1 MKLTALALL
10 LATGVA
16 AEAATEET
24 LNKTFSA
31 TSGGT
36 LVVEVAFG
44 SIEVTTNTT
53 SEVAVDVWRKVTRSS
68 KTMEKEYLTANPVEF
83 TQDGNTITVRCR
95 RSDQEKKGWS
105 IWGNGN
111 RNEAKYTIR
120 VPAQFSAKLSTAGGP
135 ISVSDLTGDVKASTS
150 GGGLKL
156 ARIHGPL
163 NGNTS
168 GGAIRVS
175 DSEGEI
181 KVSTSGGGIEVAG
194 GSGSL
199 RGNTSGGRISVDEFT
214 GPISVSTS
222 GGGIAI
228 EKATD
233 KIEGNTSGGSIDVTL
248 AAPVKEEIKLS
259 TSGGG
264 VSVKVVDGSAF
275 NLDASTSG
283 GGVTCDLPVTVSGKQ
298 ERNRLKGP
306 VNGGG
311 PSVLLRTS
319 GGGIHVKNL

>member
-1 MKLTALALL
+1 MKLIALALL
-10 LATGVA
+10 LASGA
-16 AEAATEET
+16 AYAATEET

-44 SIEVTTNTT
+44 SIDVTTNTT
-53 SEVAVDVWRKVTRSS
+53 SEVAVDVWRKVSRSS
-68 KTMEKEYLTANPVEF
+68 KTAEKEYLTENPVEF
-83 TQDGNTITVRCR
+83 IQDGNTITVRCR

-120 VPAQFSAKLSTAGGP
+120 VPAQFNAKLNTAGGP
-135 ISVSDLTGDVKASTS
+135 IGVSDLTGDVKASTS
-150 GGGLKL
+150 GGALKF

-163 NGNTS
+163 TGNTS

-181 KVSTSGGGIEVAG
+181 KVGTSGGGI
-194 GSGSL
+194 
-199 RGNTSGGRISVDEFT
+199 SV
-214 GPISVSTS
+214 
-222 GGGIAI
+222 
-228 EKATD
+228 EKATG
-233 KIEGNTSGGSIDVTL
+233 KVEGNTSGGSINVTL
-248 AAPVKEEIKLS
+248 ATPVKEEIKLS

-264 VSVKVVDGSAF
+264 VTVKVAEGSAF
-275 NLDASTSG
+275 TLDASTSG
-283 GGVTCDLPVTVSGKQ
+283 GGVTCDLPVTVTGKQ

-311 PSVLLRTS
+311 PNVVLRTS
-319 GGGIHVKNL
+319 GGGIHVTKL

>member
-1 MKLTALALL
+1 MKLIALALL
-10 LATGVA
+10 LASSA
-16 AEAATEET
+16 AYAATEET

-44 SIEVTTNTT
+44 SIEVTTNAA

-68 KTMEKEYLTANPVEF
+68 KTAEKEYLTENPVEF

-95 RSDQEKKGWS
+95 RADQEKKGWS

-120 VPAQFSAKLSTAGGP
+120 VPAQFNAKLNTAGGP
-135 ISVSDLTGDVKASTS
+135 IGVSDLTGEVKAGTS
-150 GGGLKL
+150 GGALKL

-163 NGNTS
+163 TGNTS

-181 KVSTSGGGIEVAG
+181 KVGTSGGGIEVAG

-199 RGNTSGGRISVDEFT
+199 KGNTSGGRISVNEFS
-214 GPISVSTS
+214 GPIAVSTS
-222 GGGIAI
+222 GGGISI
-228 EKATD
+228 EKATG
-233 KIEGNTSGGSIDVTL
+233 KVEGNTSGGSINVSF
-248 AAPVKEEIKLS
+248 AAPVKEDIKLS

-264 VSVKVVDGSAF
+264 VTVKVVGGSAF

-283 GGVTCDLPVTVSGKQ
+283 GGVTCDLPVTVTGKQ

-311 PSVLLRTS
+311 PNVVLRTS
-319 GGGIHVKNL
+319 GGGIQVKNL